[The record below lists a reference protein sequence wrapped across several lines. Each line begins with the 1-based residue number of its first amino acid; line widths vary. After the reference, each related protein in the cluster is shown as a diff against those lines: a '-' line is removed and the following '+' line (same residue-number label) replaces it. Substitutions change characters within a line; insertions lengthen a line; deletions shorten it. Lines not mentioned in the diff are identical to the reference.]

1 MKVIERVNSPFLHAL
16 PDFCHS
22 MLIHDDPEYDYKAMA
37 LLFPLAYNISHVKDE
52 ESNDGKI
59 LRIDVNR
66 IFPIAKKA
74 GYRGFFS
81 MEWEGTGDPYQGTAK
96 LIEASLRNLS

>member
-1 MKVIERVNSPFLHAL
+1 MS
-16 PDFCHS
+16 
-22 MLIHDDPEYDYKAMA
+22 

-52 ESNDGKI
+52 ESDNGKVY
-59 LRIDVNR
+59 RVDVNR
-66 IFPIAKKA
+66 IFPIAKRA

-96 LIEASLRNLS
+96 LLEASLRNLTAESRA